1 MSGFVKGFIL
11 VILTIIL
18 IFSILLKFLLSF
30 LEIFFVLLLIYA
42 ISGVNLIT
50 LPNILVIWVFW
61 KLFFRRKSK

>member
-1 MSGFVKGFIL
+1 MSGFVKGFISG
-11 VILTIIL
+11 ILTSIL
-18 IFSILLKFLLSF
+18 IFSILKFFLSF
-30 LEIFFVLLLIYA
+30 LGIFFVLLLIYA

>member
-1 MSGFVKGFIL
+1 MSGFVKGFISG
-11 VILTIIL
+11 VLTSIL
-18 IFSILLKFLLSF
+18 IFSILKFLLSF
-30 LEIFFVLLLIYA
+30 LGIFFVLLLIYA